1 LSALI
6 LGIRTLSKG
15 LFVVMLKTNSEEY
28 DDPILYDK
36 ENNEYI
42 EDLSY
47 LEKWASRSGD
57 LPIIDLACGTGRAT
71 IPLARLGYSLI
82 GVDIHKGMLSEA
94 IKKSSRLKLNI
105 EWVEQDCTKFN
116 LHIKSN
122 LIFSVGNS
130 FQHFLTNEELDG
142 LLSSVNKH
150 LEIGGVFIFNTR
162 FPSAEE
168 LLQPDTEDYWK
179 SYIDKDTQNK
189 VDVYTISK
197 YDSLSQIQHYTTIRK
212 YLNNEEVIIDEKR
225 TNIRLRYVFPK
236 EMERI
241 LLSNGLE
248 IVNIF
253 KDWKESPITNDSYE
267 LIYVCKKVKNFT

>member
-1 LSALI
+1 ME
-6 LGIRTLSKG
+6 K
-15 LFVVMLKTNSEEY
+15 LKINSEEY

-47 LEKWASRSGD
+47 LMKWASRSEG

-71 IPLARLGYSLI
+71 IPLAKLGYALI
-82 GVDIHKGMLSEA
+82 GVDIHRGMLCEA
-94 IKKSSRLKLNI
+94 KKKSSSHKLQI
-105 EWVEQDCTKFN
+105 EWVEQDCTN
-116 LHIKSN
+116 LKLNIKSK
-122 LIFSVGNS
+122 LIYSVGNS
-130 FQHFLTNEELDG
+130 FQHFLTNEEQDG

-162 FPSAEE
+162 FPSPEE
-168 LLQPDTEDYWK
+168 LLQPDTEEYWK

-212 YLNNEEVIIDEKR
+212 YLNSDGKMIDEKR
-225 TNIRLRYVFPK
+225 TNIRLCYVFPK

-241 LLSNGLE
+241 LFLNGFE
-248 IVNIF
+248 TVNIY
-253 KDWKESPITNDSYE
+253 KDWKETPITNDSHE
-267 LIYVCKKVKNFT
+267 VIYVCKKVKHLSH